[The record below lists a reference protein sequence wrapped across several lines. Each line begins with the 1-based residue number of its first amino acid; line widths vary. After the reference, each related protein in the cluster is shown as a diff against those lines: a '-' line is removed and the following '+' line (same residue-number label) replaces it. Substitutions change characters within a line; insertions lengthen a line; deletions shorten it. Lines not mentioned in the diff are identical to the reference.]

1 MQGLYVAVVWTILA
15 SFLSFDG
22 SEPVVKSDKYYES
35 NILLTLP
42 KTWP

>member
-1 MQGLYVAVVWTILA
+1 MQGLHEAVVGTILA
-15 SFLSFDG
+15 SFLLFDG
-22 SEPVVKSDKYYES
+22 SKPVVKSDKYYES